1 MATAGQA
8 CTNGSVV
15 AQAVARLPL
24 FQELTAEQLSGIVAA
39 ARHVQLTRGE
49 LLFQK
54 GDQARGFYVITAGQI
69 KLAFPSARGA
79 EKVVEIL
86 GPGQSFG
93 EALMFLDRPYP
104 VFAAAVLDAA
114 VVEIP
119 RHPVTELLMRDPSF
133 ARSMLAGLA
142 KRLHSLVQDV
152 EDYTMRSG
160 TQRLI
165 GYLLQ
170 KAGDVESGP
179 IEVVLST
186 SKAVIASRL
195 NLTPETL
202 SRSLHELMDKGL
214 LDVLGKHVTIYDIQR
229 LRRFDS

>member
-1 MATAGQA
+1 MATAGQP
-8 CTNGSVV
+8 CTNGFVV

-24 FQELTAEQLSGIVAA
+24 FQELTAEQLSAIVAA

-202 SRSLHELMDKGL
+202 SRSLHELMAKVL
-214 LDVLGKHVTIYDIQR
+214 LDVHGKHVTIHDIQR
-229 LRRFDS
+229 LRSFDS